1 MRVVAGSA
9 RGRRLRAPAGNITRP
24 TSDRVR
30 EAIFASLSSMGVVEG
45 ATVADL
51 FAGTGAM
58 GIEALSRGAAAV
70 TFVETDRDAVEAI
83 HANLTATGFTG
94 EVVRVDVVRWASRGQ
109 PVDLALVDPPYTFD
123 DWPELLGALRA
134 RVVVCEA
141 AAELDPG
148 PQWEVLRA
156 KRYGGTVVTVVQ
168 SRGAIDERDERV
180 EP

>member
-1 MRVVAGSA
+1 VEANLAACKLAAQATVVA
-9 RGRRLRAPAGNITRP
+9 APA
-24 TSDRVR
+24 DRH
-30 EAIFASLSSMGVVEG
+30 L
-45 ATVADL
+45 ADL
-51 FAGTGAM
+51 ARTG
-58 GIEALSRGAAAV
+58 
-70 TFVETDRDAVEAI
+70 
-83 HANLTATGFTG
+83 
-94 EVVRVDVVRWASRGQ
+94 VRY
-109 PVDLALVDPPYTFD
+109 DLALVDPPYTFD

-134 RVVVCEA
+134 RVVVCET